1 MASKVVFRILL
12 VLDLI
17 LSGALGWA
25 MYSTQLLAPQLVIMA
40 AGLLILL
47 PLLLAL
53 MQREKKGENKK
64 KGLRAALIVV
74 LLFLALLEGAAFYF
88 LHGYNRTMDRMTDG
102 STQVTRMTVFLK
114 EDDLAQTMEYALER
128 EYVFGTLSYSDQEA
142 VTHTRDRIESKYGH
156 RVTLKTYN
164 SLLDLIRAL
173 DEGEVNALLISSA
186 YLDLI
191 GSLPEEYAGYATT
204 LRVLMESEV
213 TTEIARPETQQNT
226 DIDEETAKTLR
237 SPELWENS
245 FVVYVSGIDSYG
257 AVTTSARS
265 DVNILAVVNKD
276 TKTVLLISTPRDFYV
291 PFPFVGGNLDKLTHA
306 GVYGVDC
313 SIETLESYYGLPID
327 YYLRVNFTGFI
338 RMIDTLGG
346 VDVDSDADF
355 INGDFHFQ
363 KGINHLD
370 GRTALRFV
378 RDRYSFGEEGDRA
391 RGRHQMAVI
400 KGVIKGLASYKMLTN
415 YSEIMDELSD
425 SFQTNASKALVG
437 ELVRMTLDT
446 ESGKWRVLTYSVNGY
461 DRTDYSYALGCN
473 AYVMAP
479 EPSTVDYARKLV
491 IAVASGETPTQSEV
505 SSYSVGK

>member
-12 VLDLI
+12 ILDLV
-17 LSGALGWA
+17 LSAALGWA

-40 AGLLILL
+40 AGLLMLL
-47 PLLLAL
+47 PLLLYL

-64 KGLRAALIVV
+64 KGLRAALIVL
-74 LLFLALLEGAAFYF
+74 LLFLVLLEGAAFFF
-88 LHGYNRTMDRMTDG
+88 LNSYNRTMDRMTDG
-102 STQVTRMTVFLK
+102 RTQVTRMTVYLK
-114 EDDLAQTMEYALER
+114 EDDLAQTMEYVLER
-128 EYVFGTLSYSDQEA
+128 EYVFGTLSYADQEA
-142 VTHTRDRIESKYGH
+142 VTHTKDWIESRYGH
-156 RVTLKTYN
+156 KITLKPYN
-164 SLLDLIRAL
+164 SLLELIQAL

-191 GSLPEEYAGYATT
+191 GSLPEEYAKYQTS
-204 LRVLMESEV
+204 LRAMMESEV
-213 TTEIARPETQQNT
+213 TTEIARPATQQNT
-226 DIDEETAKTLR
+226 EIDEETALTLR
-237 SPELWENS
+237 SPELWKDS

-257 AVTTSARS
+257 AVTVSARS
-265 DVNILAVVNKD
+265 DVNILAIVNKA

-291 PFPFVGGNLDKLTHA
+291 PFPFTGGSLDKLTHA

-313 SIETLESYYGLPID
+313 SIETLSSYYGLPID

-355 INGDFHFQ
+355 VNGDFHFQ

-370 GRTALRFV
+370 GKTALRFV
-378 RDRYSFGEEGDRA
+378 RDRYSFGTEGDRA

-400 KGVIKGLASYKMLTN
+400 KGVIKGLASFKMLTN
-415 YSEIMDELSD
+415 YGEIMDELAD
-425 SFQTNASKALVG
+425 SFQTNASKEVVG
-437 ELVRMTLDT
+437 ELVRMTLDL
-446 ESGKWRVLTYSVNGY
+446 ESGKWKVLTFSVNGY

-479 EPSTVDYARKLV
+479 EIKTVEYARKLV

-505 SSYSVGK
+505 SNYSVG

>member
-1 MASKVVFRILL
+1 MASKVIFRILL
-12 VLDLI
+12 VLDMVV
-17 LSGALGWA
+17 SGALGWT

-40 AGLLILL
+40 VGLLLLL
-47 PLLLAL
+47 PLLLYL

-64 KGLRAALIVV
+64 KSLRAALIVL
-74 LLFLALLEGAAFYF
+74 LLFLALLEGAAFFF
-88 LHGYNRTMDRMTDG
+88 LNSYNRTMDRMTDG
-102 STQVTRMTVFLK
+102 RTQVTRMTVYLK

-128 EYVFGTLSYSDQEA
+128 EYVFGTLSYADQEA
-142 VTHTRDRIESKYGH
+142 VTHTKDRIESKYGH

-164 SLLDLIRAL
+164 SLLELIQAL

-191 GSLPEEYAGYATT
+191 GSLPEEYAGYQTT
-204 LRVLMESEV
+204 LRVMMESEV

-226 DIDEETAKTLR
+226 EIDEKTALTLR
-237 SPELWENS
+237 SPELWEDS
-245 FVVYVSGIDSYG
+245 LVVYVSGIDSYG
-257 AVTTSARS
+257 AVTASSRS
-265 DVNILAVVNKD
+265 DVNILAIVNKD

-291 PFPFVGGNLDKLTHA
+291 PFPFAGGSLDKLTHA

-313 SIETLESYYGLPID
+313 SIETLSSYYGVPID

-355 INGDFHFQ
+355 TSHEYHFQ

-370 GRTALRFV
+370 GDAALRFV
-378 RDRYSFGEEGDRA
+378 RDRYSFGAEGDRA

-400 KGVIKGLASYKMLTN
+400 KGVIKGLASFKMLSN
-415 YSEIMDELSD
+415 YSEIMDELAD
-425 SFQTNASKALVG
+425 SFQTNAPKVLVG

-446 ESGKWRVLTYSVNGY
+446 ESGKWKVLTYSVNGY
-461 DRTDYSYALGCN
+461 DRTDYSYSLGCN

-479 EPSTVDYARKLV
+479 EIKTVEYARKLV

-505 SSYSVGK
+505 SNYSVG